1 MALNLDLM
9 ASQYGVP
16 FTGAYFRITAVVIGR
31 HRNPEIKFSV
41 MIDIAGYASRTPTD
55 ETREID
61 MRRYHAP
68 LAEVESQ
75 FGTEFLAKCYN
86 WVANQPDM
94 AGSTPI

>member
-1 MALNLDLM
+1 MALNLDL
-9 ASQYGVP
+9 ATSQYGVP
-16 FTGAYFRITAVVIGR
+16 FTGAYFRITAIAVGR

-41 MIDIAGYASRTPTD
+41 MIDIAGYASSTPTD
-55 ETREID
+55 DTREID

-68 LAEVESQ
+68 LEDVEAQ
-75 FGTEFLAKCYN
+75 LGTGFLSKCYN